1 MIRFRRRHK
10 IWMMSAAI
18 LAVLLFLAAPL
29 AGTNGGAHA
38 QPPYPP
44 AQAGCDVNGD
54 SQETIQDA
62 LLIAQQVVGLISLDD
77 ASQDPADCNGSGD
90 VSISDAL
97 LVAQKVVGLA

>member
-29 AGTNGGAHA
+29 AGTDSGAHA